1 MQCLSVRQQFTTHH
15 HHVRL
20 LRVVIRN
27 RTYKNIKVPKASK
40 VVKVKVKVKS
50 QYGAEIYT

>member
-1 MQCLSVRQQFTTHH
+1 MVQLNRVCSVIITGFSSSSIIH

-27 RTYKNIKVPKASK
+27 RTYKNITVPKAGN
-40 VVKVKVKVKS
+40 S
-50 QYGAEIYT
+50 QF